1 MRGQRSQLLGSTARA
16 ALLATTVGVMAMV
29 VAMALMTGYTGELRR
44 KLIGLQAEIVAQP
57 LAADAFSRQQ
67 QEIEQVAALPAVARV
82 SRAAYGEGSVSAGGE
97 DLAVTL
103 KGIDPRVDRSFGD
116 SAALLDSDS
125 EESANA
131 GDGLAKALIGAELAQ
146 RMGAEAGDP
155 LRLVVLGMGGER
167 VRFRYRTVRVVDTFN
182 TGFAEFDNS
191 WMVLDRKVLEQLRGD
206 TGINVLEVKLV
217 DAATTDATANDIERL
232 LGADFVISNWQR
244 LNRELFT
251 ALALQELALFL
262 VLGLIVVVS
271 TFNIAS
277 TLVILVRERMRDI
290 GVLGALGLEGRKLWW
305 IFVTYGV
312 MLGTLG
318 IGLGVVFGTAI
329 CWAVTY
335 FEIISFPPEIAAIY
349 FIDSVPFRV
358 EAVDLVA
365 IVGFALAVT
374 FAASTLPALGAAR
387 VRPATALRYE

>member
-1 MRGQRSQLLGSTARA
+1 
-16 ALLATTVGVMAMV
+16 MV

-57 LAADAFSRQQ
+57 LAADAFSRQRQ
-67 QEIEQVAALPAVARV
+67 KIEQVTALAGVARV

-103 KGIDPRVDRSFGD
+103 KGIEPRVDRSFGD
-116 SAALLDSDS
+116 SAALLGGNG
-125 EESANA
+125 EEPANA

-146 RMGAEAGDP
+146 RLGAKAGDP
-155 LRLVVLGMGGER
+155 LRLVVLGMGGQR
-167 VRFRYRTVRVVDTFN
+167 ARFRYRSMRVVDTFS

-191 WMVLDRKVLEQLRGD
+191 WMVLDRRVLEQLRGD

-217 DAATTDATANDIERL
+217 DPATTDATAAKIEQL

-251 ALALQELALFL
+251 ALALQEFALFL

-305 IFVTYGV
+305 IFVTYGA

-318 IGLGVVFGTAI
+318 IALGVGLGTAI

-335 FEIISFPPEIAAIY
+335 FEIVSFPPEIAAIY
-349 FIDSVPFRV
+349 FIDAVPFRV
-358 EAVDLVA
+358 EAADLMA